1 MLILPTAYKK
11 FAFSQFKS
19 AIWYVILLLKCLSF
33 VLRAKIQAPF
43 TEPSRLSQPGPGPP
57 HLFSPVLARP
67 LLNPTPHTC
76 GLHPPSLLLCTGGAL
91 AARSCPTLATAWTVA
106 LQAPLSMGFSRQEF
120 WSGVPFPSPGK
131 DLSNFQRFPERNISQ
146 PVPAV
151 NYPFMK
157 DFSLFNL
164 NLLPLKKSTLCRN
177 YSNKF

>member
-33 VLRAKIQAPF
+33 FLRAKIQAPF

-106 LQAPLSMGFSRQEF
+106 LQDTLSMGFPRQEYQ
-120 WSGVPFPSPGK
+120 SRLPFPSPG
-131 DLSNFQRFPERNISQ
+131 D
-146 PVPAV
+146 
-151 NYPFMK
+151 YP
-157 DFSLFNL
+157 DQGIEPTSPSLAGGFSTTE
-164 NLLPLKKSTLCRN
+164 PPGKPT
-177 YSNKF
+177 YTIYPHP